1 LTNFANRTITTA
13 RAMAY
18 TDPIS
23 ESKDDSVG
31 MESSNNDGCNE
42 NDVAIPLSA
51 QEQDAKTRAQMEAID
66 QEVRANQRLTSE
78 LLDIS
83 DLTKAFSM
91 NDNDSTMNLGFR
103 QGCDYLATQYK
114 SYRAVRGD
122 GNCYYRAFL
131 FALVEHLCKKTTTT
145 VEVSR
150 LSEYVGQSIEDVV
163 KCGYDRFTIDM
174 FHEEMV
180 DLLTAVAKERE
191 QPGTTAAEA
200 FSISPSLYTRLNEE
214 NGTSD
219 YCVWYLRVITSAY
232 LKSDPG
238 RFVHFL
244 DDPSY
249 IDVATYCAKEI
260 DPMGKEC
267 SMVGV
272 LALAEA
278 FRINVDIEY
287 MDGRPLDVSTKKL
300 VKHSF
305 GINSDGKPNANDPTL
320 CITLL
325 YRPGHYDI
333 LYK

>member
-1 LTNFANRTITTA
+1 MTTDV
-13 RAMAY
+13 
-18 TDPIS
+18 TSSD
-23 ESKDDSVG
+23 SKDDGVTTDAANNG
-31 MESSNNDGCNE
+31 VDSNSD
-42 NDVAIPLSA
+42 DVAISLTA
-51 QEQDAKTRAQMEAID
+51 QEQDAKTRAQMEAIGE
-66 QEVRANQRLTSE
+66 EVRANQRLTSE
-78 LLDIS
+78 LLPIS
-83 DLTKAFSM
+83 ELATDFSA
-91 NDNDSTMNLGFR
+91 NIGATNVGFR
-103 QGCDYLATQYK
+103 QGCAYLATQYT

-131 FALVEHLCKKTTTT
+131 FALVEHLCKKSAATD
-145 VEVSR
+145 ELSR
-150 LSEYVGQSIEDVV
+150 IRDYVNRSIEDVV

-180 DLLTAVAKERE
+180 ELLTAVAKERE
-191 QPGTTAAEA
+191 QQGPSSSSS
-200 FSISPSLYTRLNEE
+200 SISSSLYNRLNEE
-214 NGTSD
+214 NATSD

-232 LKSDPG
+232 LKSDPD

-244 DDPSY
+244 DNPLY

-287 MDGRPLDVSTKKL
+287 MDGRPLDGTNNNNKL

-305 GINSDGKPNANDPTL
+305 DKKSDDDSTL
-320 CITLL
+320 RITLL

-333 LYK
+333 LYT

>member
-1 LTNFANRTITTA
+1 
-13 RAMAY
+13 M
-18 TDPIS
+18 P
-23 ESKDDSVG
+23 ESKDDSTTL
-31 MESSNNDGCNE
+31 ESSNND
-42 NDVAIPLSA
+42 VTIPLSA

-66 QEVRANQRLTSE
+66 QEVRANQKLTSE
-78 LLDIS
+78 LLDIVE
-83 DLTKAFSM
+83 LANGFSIG
-91 NDNDSTMNLGFR
+91 DDSPMNLGFR

-131 FALVEHLCKKTTTT
+131 FALVEHLCQNSTTA
-145 VEVSR
+145 EDLKR
-150 LSEYVGQSIEDVV
+150 ISEYVGRSIEDVV

-180 DLLTAVAKERE
+180 DLIAAVAKERE
-191 QPGTTAAEA
+191 QSGSVAAS
-200 FSISPSLYTRLNEE
+200 SISPSLFTRLKEE

-238 RFVHFL
+238 RFIHFL

-278 FRINVDIEY
+278 FQINVEIEY
-287 MDGRPLDVSTKKL
+287 MDGRPLEGSDEIKKL

-305 GINSDGKPNANDPTL
+305 GVHSESKPNGDASNL